1 MHTAGSG
8 ALRGFIRDILGRPG
22 LPLRRYH
29 EAALFPL
36 PRKLHPTMPTW
47 IQRLLIALA
56 ALLALLVLAA
66 GVLVARFDGDD
77 IRKLLEAQVAERTER
92 TLKLDGPVGL
102 ALWPKVAVTLQGLH
116 LSEAGKPDEFLR
128 VDEARLAVRVLPLL
142 SAQRLEVEAV
152 SARGVQMTL
161 RRDAQGRRN
170 IDDLIALS
178 RQDAAAAED
187 PAAPGKPLAFS
198 VDGLAFDDLR
208 LTVQDV
214 PAKLDGQVQIE
225 RLRSGRLAE
234 GEATPIEL
242 RLQAKLA
249 EPPVD
254 AALSL
259 DGTLTFRLPADQ
271 PPSLAIEGMKLG
283 LKGSALGVQAIDAQ
297 LAGALDWDG
306 AQQAL
311 EARGLQLQLAAR
323 PAGAKIETL
332 RLAVERLG
340 FKPASQRIELARL
353 ALELKAAL
361 GPAEAAQQLV
371 AQLDWPALSVEGQGL
386 SGSPLSGSARL
397 AGPVAGGSRELQ
409 MQLSSQAP
417 SGRFEKIVVPGLKLA
432 LSGSEGSRQIA
443 AQLEADLSLAPQP
456 LALNLAPLK
465 LQLDLKDP
473 ALPPLALLAQGR
485 LSLQQPAGAPA
496 RQQAEAQLK
505 GTLNGQA
512 FDTTLE
518 AVLGS
523 GVPRLGVQASFGTL
537 DLSSFLPPAPTAAA
551 SAPAP
556 ASAEGTAAADAQKV
570 DLSPLKAVDA
580 TLKLRAGTLILPPH
594 RIEQAEVA
602 ARLKDGKLDL
612 SQLDGRAWGGR
623 FQATAQ
629 ADAGSGA
636 LALGLDANEVD
647 LNAMLGALAGF
658 DKLEGRGKLSTRL
671 ASRGPTVGAL
681 KQALGG
687 TLALQMRDGA
697 VRGINLAKTLRD
709 WRGAIAG
716 GDAKQASQASEKTDF
731 SEVSLSFDIREGVA
745 RSKDLSAKSPFLR
758 LSGEG
763 LVDLGASRVDYVAR
777 ATVTGTPQGQDGP
790 EMAALKGLTV
800 PVKLEGPFSAVSWRI
815 RWSEVGKEL
824 LKRQALGA
832 AGASGGGAALVDRLL
847 GGKGAA
853 APADGASAPPAQPKD
868 KVKDALKGL
877 LGR

>member
-1 MHTAGSG
+1 MKRSP
-8 ALRGFIRDILGRPG
+8 DP
-22 LPLRRYH
+22 P
-29 EAALFPL
+29 EP
-36 PRKLHPTMPTW
+36 PHPTMPTW

-56 ALLALLVLAA
+56 AVLALLVLAA

-77 IRKLLEAQVAERTER
+77 IRKLLEAQVAERTQR

-102 ALWPKVAVTLQGLH
+102 ALWPKVAVTLQGVH
-116 LSEAGKPDEFLR
+116 LSEAGQPDEFLR

-142 SAQRLEVEAV
+142 SAQRLEVDAV
-152 SARGVQMTL
+152 QARGVQMAL
-161 RRDAQGRRN
+161 RRDALGRRN
-170 IDDLIALS
+170 IDDLIALG
-178 RQDAAAAED
+178 RDDAASAKD
-187 PAAPGKPLAFS
+187 PSAPGKPLAFS
-198 VDGLAFDDLR
+198 VDGLALDDLR
-208 LTVQDV
+208 LLVQDV
-214 PAKLDGQVQIE
+214 PARLDGQVQIE

-259 DGTLTFRLPADQ
+259 DGTLRFRLPADQ
-271 PPSLAIEGMKLG
+271 PPSVALDGLKLG
-283 LKGSALGVQAIDAQ
+283 LKGSALGVQAIDAK
-297 LAGALDWDG
+297 LSGALDWDG
-306 AQQAL
+306 SQQAL
-311 EARGLQLQLAAR
+311 DARGLQLELAAR
-323 PAGAKIETL
+323 PAGARIETL
-332 RLAVERLG
+332 RLAVEGLG
-340 FKPASQRIELARL
+340 FKPARQRIELARL

-361 GPAEAAQQLV
+361 GPADAAQQLV

-409 MQLSSQAP
+409 LQLGSQAP
-417 SGRFEKIVVPGLKLA
+417 SGRFEKIVVPGLKLS
-432 LSGSEGSRQIA
+432 LSGSEGNRQIA
-443 AQLEADLSLAPQP
+443 AQLDGDLSLAPQP
-456 LALNLAPLK
+456 LALSLSPLK

-473 ALPPLALLAQGR
+473 TLPPLALQAQGR
-485 LSLQQPAGAPA
+485 LALQQPAGAPA

-512 FDTTLE
+512 FETLLD

-523 GVPRLGVQASFGTL
+523 GVPRLGLQASFGTL
-537 DLSSFLPPAPTAAA
+537 DLSSFLPPATPSAA
-551 SAPAP
+551 SAPAGA
-556 ASAEGTAAADAQKV
+556 ASAAAVDAQKI

-594 RIEQAEVA
+594 RIEQAELA

-636 LALGLDANEVD
+636 LALGLDANDVD
-647 LNAMLGALAGF
+647 LHAMLGALAGF

-671 ASRGPTVGAL
+671 NSRGPTVGAL

-687 TLALQMRDGA
+687 RLALQMRDGA

-758 LSGEG
+758 LGGEG

-790 EMAALKGLTV
+790 ELAALKGLTV
-800 PVKLEGPFSAVSWRI
+800 PIKLEGPFSAVDWRI

-832 AGASGGGAALVDRLL
+832 AGGSGGGAALVDRLL
-847 GGKGAA
+847 GGKAA
-853 APADGASAPPAQPKD
+853 PAPADGASAAPAQPKD

-877 LGR
+877 IGR

>member
-1 MHTAGSG
+1 MKRSPDPTE
-8 ALRGFIRDILGRPG
+8 P
-22 LPLRRYH
+22 P
-29 EAALFPL
+29 
-36 PRKLHPTMPTW
+36 HPTMPTW

-56 ALLALLVLAA
+56 AVLALLVLAA

-77 IRKLLEAQVAERTER
+77 IRKLLEAQVAERTQR

-102 ALWPKVAVTLQGLH
+102 ALWPKVAVTLQGVH
-116 LSEAGKPDEFLR
+116 LSEAGQPDEFLR

-142 SAQRLEVEAV
+142 SAQRLEVDAV
-152 SARGVQMTL
+152 QARGVQMAL

-170 IDDLIALS
+170 IDDLIALG
-178 RQDAAAAED
+178 RDDAASAKD
-187 PAAPGKPLAFS
+187 PSAPGKPLAFS
-198 VDGLAFDDLR
+198 VDGLALDDLR
-208 LTVQDV
+208 LLVQDV
-214 PAKLDGQVQIE
+214 PARLDGQVQIE

-259 DGTLTFRLPADQ
+259 DGTLRFRLPADQ
-271 PPSLAIEGMKLG
+271 PPSVALDDLKLG
-283 LKGSALGVQAIDAQ
+283 LKGSALGVQAIDAK
-297 LAGALDWDG
+297 LSGALDWDG
-306 AQQAL
+306 SQQAL
-311 EARGLQLQLAAR
+311 DARGLQLELAAH
-323 PAGAKIETL
+323 PAGARIETL
-332 RLAVERLG
+332 RLAAERLG
-340 FKPASQRIELARL
+340 VKPASQRIELARL

-361 GPAEAAQQLV
+361 GPADAAQQLV

-397 AGPVAGGSRELQ
+397 AGPLAGGSRELQ
-409 MQLSSQAP
+409 LQLSSQAP
-417 SGRFEKIVVPGLKLA
+417 SGRFEKIVVPGLKLS

-443 AQLEADLSLAPQP
+443 AQLDGDLSLAPQP
-456 LALNLAPLK
+456 LALSLSPLK

-485 LSLQQPAGAPA
+485 LGLQQPAGLPA

-512 FDTTLE
+512 FETTLD
-518 AVLGS
+518 ALLGS
-523 GVPRLGVQASFGTL
+523 GVPRLGVQAQFGTL
-537 DLSSFLPPAPTAAA
+537 DLSSFLPPPAPAAA
-551 SAPAP
+551 AAP
-556 ASAEGTAAADAQKV
+556 ASAASAAAGDAQAV

-580 TLKLRAGTLILPPH
+580 TLRLRAGTLILPPH
-594 RIEQAEVA
+594 RIEQAELA

-636 LALGLDANEVD
+636 LALGLDANDVD
-647 LNAMLGALAGF
+647 LHAMLGALAGF
-658 DKLEGRGKLSTRL
+658 DKLEGRGKLNTRL
-671 ASRGPTVGAL
+671 NSRGPTVGAL

-687 TLALQMRDGA
+687 RLALQMRDGA

-716 GDAKQASQASEKTDF
+716 GDAKQASQVSEKTDF

-758 LSGEG
+758 LGGEG

-790 EMAALKGLTV
+790 ELAALKGLTV
-800 PVKLEGPFSAVSWRI
+800 PIKLEGPFSAVDWRI

-832 AGASGGGAALVDRLL
+832 AGGSGGGAALVDRLL
-847 GGKGAA
+847 GGKAA
-853 APADGASAPPAQPKD
+853 PAPADGASAAPAQPKD

-877 LGR
+877 IGR